1 MHDGPVRVLLV
12 EDDDD
17 DFLLTKELFDEL
29 PRGAY
34 QLERVASFDAA
45 LEAFHRGQ
53 HDVYLLD
60 YRLGQRT
67 GIELIVEAARLGC
80 HAPMIMLTGQRE
92 REVDLL
98 ATKTGAVD
106 YLVKDE
112 LTVTSLER
120 SMRYALQ
127 QRRHQD
133 AMRQVNQHL
142 ERRVQER
149 TAELAKLNE
158 ALRVEVLERTR
169 VEEQLRHA
177 DRKKDEFLATLA
189 HELRNPLSPLTA
201 AVQLIGLEPENTSHV
216 RELATVMSRQ
226 LSQLVRLIDDLLDV
240 SRISGGKLQLRKTYV
255 SLGEPIAAALDVSR
269 PIIETARHALQ
280 VSLPSDLLVLEGD
293 QVRLT
298 QIISNLLIN
307 AAKYTPPGGAIQLSV
322 QVEEGNAVLRVRDTG
337 VGIPLEMQSRI
348 FDLFTQVD
356 SSQTRTQGGLGI
368 GLTLVKTL
376 VEMHQGTISVFSRG
390 PGTGSEFTVRLPL
403 STAPAVRRAG
413 ATDSLPEVGNSQQ
426 RAARRVLVVD
436 DSESAAHLLARLLT
450 KLGQQVHVSH
460 SAEDA
465 LSVVTEFQPDLVIS
479 DIGMPGMSGMELA
492 QRLRSLSDLKQ
503 PLLVALTGYGQE
515 SDRQQVLAAGF
526 DKHLTKPIGMAIL
539 EQLLA
544 QLGD

>member
-1 MHDGPVRVLLV
+1 MPDGPVRALLV
-12 EDDDD
+12 EDDEDD
-17 DFLLTKELFDEL
+17 YLLTRELFDQL
-29 PRGAY
+29 PQGAY
-34 QLERVASFDAA
+34 HLDRVATYEAA
-45 LEAFHRGQ
+45 LDAFAKCQ

-67 GIELIVEAARLGC
+67 GIDLIIEAARLGC
-80 HAPMIMLTGQRE
+80 HSPIIMITGQRE

-133 AMRQVNQHL
+133 AIRQVNQHL

-158 ALRVEVLERTR
+158 ALRVEVLERKR
-169 VEEQLRHA
+169 VEEQLRLA

-201 AVQLIGLEPENTSHV
+201 AVQLIGLEPENVSHV
-216 RELATVMSRQ
+216 RELAAVMARQ
-226 LSQLVRLIDDLLDV
+226 LGQLVRLIDDLLDV
-240 SRISGGKLQLRKTYV
+240 SRISGGKLQLRKAHV

-269 PIIETARHALQ
+269 PIIESARHALQ
-280 VSLPSDLLVLEGD
+280 VSLPPELLVLEGD

-322 QVEEGNAVLRVRDTG
+322 QAEAEHAVIRVRDTG

-376 VEMHQGTISVFSRG
+376 VEMHGGNVSVSSSG
-390 PGTGSEFTVRLPL
+390 AGAGSEFTVRLPL
-403 STAPAVRRAG
+403 ATGPTMRRVAPGDAATGDSGKARG
-413 ATDSLPEVGNSQQ
+413 AY
-426 RAARRVLVVD
+426 RVLVVD
-436 DSESAAHLLARLLT
+436 DSESAAHLLARLL
-450 KLGQQVHVSH
+450 KRLGQEVRVAH
-460 SAEDA
+460 SAEEA
-465 LSVVTEFQPDLVIS
+465 LGIVPDFQPQLVIS
-479 DIGMPGMSGMELA
+479 DIGMPGMSGLELA
-492 QRLRSLSDLKQ
+492 QRLRAMPDLPQ
-503 PLLVALTGYGQE
+503 PLLVALTGYGQD
-515 SDRQQVLAAGF
+515 SDRKQVLAAGF
-526 DKHLTKPIGMAIL
+526 DKHLTKPIGLAAL
-539 EQLLA
+539 EELLA
-544 QLGD
+544 QLRA

>member
-1 MHDGPVRVLLV
+1 MADGPVRALLV
-12 EDDDD
+12 EDDEDD
-17 DFLLTKELFDEL
+17 YLLTRDLFEQL
-29 PRGAY
+29 PQGAY
-34 QLERVASFDAA
+34 HLDRVATYEAA
-45 LEAFHRGQ
+45 LEAFAKCQ

-60 YRLGQRT
+60 YRLGERT
-67 GIELIVEAARLGC
+67 GIDLIIEAARLGC
-80 HAPMIMLTGQRE
+80 HSPIIMITGQRE

-133 AMRQVNQHL
+133 AIRQVNQHL

-158 ALRVEVLERTR
+158 ALRVEVTERKR
-169 VEEQLRHA
+169 VEEQLRLA

-201 AVQLIGLEPENTSHV
+201 AVQLIGLEPENVSHV
-216 RELATVMSRQ
+216 RELAAVMARQ
-226 LSQLVRLIDDLLDV
+226 LGQLVRLIDDLLDV
-240 SRISGGKLQLRKTYV
+240 SRISGGKLQLRKTHV

-269 PIIETARHALQ
+269 PIIESARHALQ
-280 VSLPSDLLVLEGD
+280 VSLPPELMVLEGD

-307 AAKYTPPGGAIQLSV
+307 AAKYTPPGGTIQLSV
-322 QVEEGNAVLRVRDTG
+322 QAEGEQVVIRVRDTG
-337 VGIPLEMQSRI
+337 VGIPPEMQSRI

-376 VEMHQGTISVFSRG
+376 VEMHGGNVSVSSPG
-390 PGTGSEFTVRLPL
+390 PGAGSEFTVRLPL
-403 STAPAVRRAG
+403 AAAATSNRAAPRS
-413 ATDSLPEVGNSQQ
+413 ATLPENTGQP
-426 RAARRVLVVD
+426 RGAYRVLVVD
-436 DSESAAHLLARLLT
+436 DSESAAHLLARLL
-450 KLGQQVHVSH
+450 KRLGQEVRVAH
-460 SAEDA
+460 SAEEA
-465 LSVVTEFQPDLVIS
+465 LSIVNDFQPQLVIS
-479 DIGMPGMSGMELA
+479 DIGMPGMSGLELA
-492 QRLRSLSDLKQ
+492 QRLRALPDLPQ

-515 SDRQQVLAAGF
+515 SDRRQVLGAGF
-526 DKHLTKPIGMAIL
+526 DKHLTKPIGLAAL
-539 EQLLA
+539 EELLA
-544 QLGD
+544 QLRA